1 LSPAKLVFVDETW
14 TKTNMTRLYGRASRG
29 KRLVSAMPHGH
40 WKTSTFIGA
49 LRCDGLVAPSVFDG
63 PINGELF
70 LAYVQQVLVPTL
82 RPGDI
87 VIMDNLRSH
96 KVAGV
101 REAIE
106 AAGATL
112 MFTPPYSPD
121 LNPIEM
127 AFAKLKALL
136 RAKAIR
142 MAEALWNAL
151 GILVGCFTP
160 KECANFFRHDG
171 YFQSP

>member
-1 LSPAKLVFVDETW
+1 
-14 TKTNMTRLYGRASRG
+14 M
-29 KRLVSAMPHGH
+29 
-40 WKTSTFIGA
+40 
-49 LRCDGLVAPSVFDG
+49 
-63 PINGELF
+63 
-70 LAYVQQVLVPTL
+70 PTL
-82 RPGDI
+82 KPGDM

-112 MFTPPYSPD
+112 MFIPPYSPD

-142 MAEALWNAL
+142 TVEALWNAL
-151 GILVGCFTP
+151 GTLVDCFTP
-160 KECANFFRHDG
+160 KECASFFRHDG